1 VADRWVIQ
9 LHEPTVERV
18 TAQLRDSAGVVLVG
32 PAGVGKTELSRAV
45 ALRFTDTRWVTATA
59 SASIVPFG
67 VFHHVIDVAEVGKT
81 AALLRAARES
91 LQRAGLVVVDDAH
104 QLDKLSATLV
114 YQLAAG
120 RAVPLLVTVDSGES
134 PPDAVSALLRDE
146 SLTAVDVRPL
156 DRTRAAALLEAV
168 GRADDVDELYRL
180 SGGNP
185 LHLRHLVQHE
195 PTGDLHA
202 AIGRYLMSLP
212 PEVRGVLEYLAVE
225 DPLPL
230 PDLTALTGPH
240 ALDQARAVGAVRVD
254 GELVRPAHPL
264 YTETLRNRLVGPNR
278 RRLSTSLVERL
289 SNQPAGDVVA
299 RLRLAALALDG
310 EKPQPVADVIVAA
323 VEALR
328 LGDYELG
335 ERLARAALERSGAL
349 TARLALAHALA
360 WQGFGRDA
368 EAVLAE
374 VEPARLSEP
383 DLMGWALPRAANQFW
398 MLSEPTRAT
407 AFLLTTRNRVSDPT
421 ARATLDALSATFA
434 MNAGTLSR
442 ALEIAREVLASPHAD
457 GQAIGWAASAAALC
471 CARMGRLDE
480 VEAMAER
487 ASAAEQPGLLR
498 FTSGLG
504 RSTAQLMKGQ
514 VAQARSLAAEYTD
527 FLELQ
532 QPGRAIGD
540 VLVAH
545 IAIVEGD
552 FDGAVALLQP
562 AADVLEPTGYSW
574 GSLARTLLALALG
587 HQGDTA
593 AAAKALSHAEER
605 HGMKSALF
613 APELALARAW
623 TRSALRDQDGAIS
636 AAREAV
642 RTAERGGQSAVA
654 LIALHDAVRLG
665 DTGDLDRMIRL
676 SREVDCAF
684 GRLALAHGL
693 ALTSGDAAAL
703 EAVAAKLDAAG
714 LRAAAADAA
723 TQAQRLVR

>member
-1 VADRWVIQ
+1 M
-9 LHEPTVERV
+9 
-18 TAQLRDSAGVVLVG
+18 VLVG
-32 PAGVGKTELSRAV
+32 PAGVGKTELTRAV
-45 ALRFTDTRWVTATA
+45 AKRFTDTRQVTATA

-67 VFHHVIDVAEVGKT
+67 VFHRVIDVADVGKT

-104 QLDKLSATLV
+104 RLDKLSATLV

-146 SLTAVDVRPL
+146 SLTAVDVEPL
-156 DRTRAAALLEAV
+156 DRTRTAALLEAV

-185 LHLRHLVQHE
+185 LHLRHLVEHE

-212 PEVRGVLEYLAVE
+212 PEVREVLEYLAVE

-230 PDLTALTGPH
+230 PDLTALTGPD
-240 ALDQARAVGAVRVD
+240 ALDQAQAVGAVQID
-254 GELVRPAHPL
+254 GELVRPMHPL
-264 YTETLRNRLVGPNR
+264 YTETLRSRLAGPNR
-278 RRLSTSLVERL
+278 RRLSTSLVERF
-289 SNQPAGDVVA
+289 SKQPAGDVVA

-310 EKPQPVADVIVAA
+310 DEPQPVADVIVAA

-360 WQGFGRDA
+360 WQGLGREA

-383 DLMGWALPRAANQFW
+383 DLMAWALPRAANQFW

-407 AFLLTTRNRVSDPT
+407 AFLLTARNRVSDPT

-434 MNAGTLSR
+434 MNAGTPSR
-442 ALEIAREVLASPHAD
+442 ALQIAREVLASPHAD
-457 GQAIGWAASAAALC
+457 GQAIGWAASAGALC
-471 CARMGRLDE
+471 CARIGRLDE
-480 VEAMAER
+480 VGAMAER

-514 VAQARSLAAEYTD
+514 VAQARSLAEEYTD

-545 IAIVEGD
+545 IAIAAGD
-552 FDGAVALLQP
+552 FDTAVTLLQP

-574 GSLARTLLALALG
+574 GSLALTLLALALG

-623 TRSALRDQDGAIS
+623 TRSALRDQDGAVS

-642 RTAERGGQSAVA
+642 RAAERGGQSAVA

-693 ALTSGDAAAL
+693 ALTSGDAEAL
-703 EAVAAKLDAAG
+703 EAVAAKLEAAG
-714 LRAAAADAA
+714 LRAAAADAL